1 MSTIVVAD
9 DEAKIGR
16 MLQDL
21 LEGDGHTV
29 RLADTTEAAWAL
41 MVHEPPDL
49 LITDMKLPPTN
60 GLTLMQQLHAKHP
73 TVPVI
78 MITGFDDAETEAI
91 AKAAG
96 VKGFFGKPLNL
107 AEVGDTVRQLL
118 SR

>member
-9 DEAKIGR
+9 DEAKIGL

-41 MVHEPPDL
+41 ITQEPPDL
-49 LITDMKLPPTN
+49 LITDCKLPPTD
-60 GLTLMQQLHAKHP
+60 GLTLMRQLHAQHP
-73 TVPVI
+73 QVPVI
-78 MITGFDDAETEAI
+78 VITGFDEPDTEAQ

-96 VKGFFGKPLNL
+96 AKGFFGKPLNL
-107 AEVGDTVRQLL
+107 TEIGATVRQLL
-118 SR
+118 SL